1 MENGIENK
9 DKINYM
15 YICIPNVNC
24 AEWEDYIITIDK
36 EKAID
41 LLKEKKYRVEIFKK
55 NKLGYFIPSYD
66 CLYIGEIINQN

>member
-41 LLKEKKYRVEIFKK
+41 LLKEKKYRV
-55 NKLGYFIPSYD
+55 
-66 CLYIGEIINQN
+66 